1 MLIPLLCNRAEGG
14 AMRVGRV
21 DRRTYEVM
29 RTACEVAGADVPDAA
44 ALTELLGRA
53 SCTAEVYRAALA
65 LLPDASSPRSDRAR
79 RLLEAASSNRSFV
92 EPIGTEMQSV
102 LAAERHLR
110 TLGPDSA
117 VRHLVAR
124 DPRLMHL
131 EQRLQKEIEVKS
143 GIEAGR
149 AAVRIVSEASSIIGP
164 RSGASDFYLSS
175 PFAEKIF
182 ADHLLALA
190 KRHGVHLPGG

>member
-1 MLIPLLCNRAEGG
+1 
-14 AMRVGRV
+14 
-21 DRRTYEVM
+21 
-29 RTACEVAGADVPDAA
+29 
-44 ALTELLGRA
+44 
-53 SCTAEVYRAALA
+53 
-65 LLPDASSPRSDRAR
+65 
-79 RLLEAASSNRSFV
+79 
-92 EPIGTEMQSV
+92 
-102 LAAERHLR
+102 
-110 TLGPDSA
+110 
-117 VRHLVAR
+117 
-124 DPRLMHL
+124 MHL